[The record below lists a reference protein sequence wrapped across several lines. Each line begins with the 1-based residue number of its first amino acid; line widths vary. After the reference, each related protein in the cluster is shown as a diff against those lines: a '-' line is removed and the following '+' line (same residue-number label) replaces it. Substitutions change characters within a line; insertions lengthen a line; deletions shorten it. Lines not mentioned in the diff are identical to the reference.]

1 MIEDEI
7 ERLSSELN
15 ACRQWDD
22 KAIAGKVADTGFRC
36 KRCGKC
42 CKGEWGDNTVSVFP
56 GEVREIARVTG
67 LDWLE
72 IARPM
77 ESQDADERGE
87 YHTFEWALQ
96 KQLNGDCKFLL
107 DGRCTIYASRPLICR
122 TYPMRLESGGLE
134 VYDCDGLGS
143 GLVDIEEAKC
153 MAETLHER
161 QIRETEETI
170 SLLQRFE
177 PFRIAEGAPSGDKIY
192 VVHDSEGSHRMLA
205 RADGSLSF
213 L

>member
-7 ERLSSELN
+7 ELLNQELN

-22 KAIAGKVADTGFRC
+22 QAVARNVADTGFRC

-56 GEVREIARVTG
+56 GEVREIARAAG

-77 ESQDADERGE
+77 ESQDSDERGE
-87 YHTFEWALQ
+87 YHTFEWALKKQ
-96 KQLNGDCKFLL
+96 KNGDCKFLQ
-107 DGRCTIYASRPLICR
+107 DGRCSIYASRPLICK
-122 TYPMRLESGGLE
+122 TYPMRLDRQGLE
-134 VYDCDGLGS
+134 TYDCDGLGT
-143 GLVDIEEAKC
+143 GPIDAGEAKR
-153 MAETLHER
+153 MAAALHER
-161 QIRETEETI
+161 QVREAGETI
-170 SLLQRFE
+170 SLLRRYE
-177 PFRIAEGAPSGDKIY
+177 PFRPGTGAVAGDKVY
-192 VVHDSEGSHRMLA
+192 VVHDSEGSRRVLA